1 MGVPNTQR
9 KYKDKLFVSLFK
21 KKEELLAL
29 YNAVNGSNYKDPEEL
44 IVNTIEDV
52 IYLGMKND
60 VSFIFDAR
68 MNLYEHQSTWNPNMP
83 LRGLFYF
90 AMLYKGYVVSNGM
103 DIYSERRL
111 ELPTPQYVV
120 FYNGTGN
127 EPDKQVLRL
136 SDSFRMEQD
145 EVALECLATVVNINL
160 GKNRE
165 LMEQCSTLYGYS
177 YLIAEI
183 RSNIACGMSITEA
196 IDRAVKTC
204 IKNGILAEYLREH
217 RAEVCDMIMTEYNE
231 ELHNR
236 TLRED
241 GRAVGRAEGR
251 AEGEDNLSILYRAL
265 EKANRLDDFGRS
277 MYDKDFLE
285 ELKKEFREQMIWD
298 LEYSSERGV
307 K

>member
-9 KYKDKLFVSLFK
+9 TYKDKLFVSLFK

-29 YNAVNGSNYKDPEEL
+29 YNAVNGSNYENPEEL

-60 VSFIFDAR
+60 VSFIFDAK

-90 AMLYKGYVVSNGM
+90 AMLYKGYVTANGM
-103 DIYSERRL
+103 DIYSERLL

-120 FYNGTGN
+120 FYNGTRE

-136 SDSFRMEQD
+136 SDSFQLDRNIP
-145 EVALECLATVVNINL
+145 ALECIATVVNINL
-160 GKNRE
+160 GKNQE
-165 LMEQCSTLYGYS
+165 LMERCKTLYGYS
-177 YLIAEI
+177 YLVAEI
-183 RSNIACGMSITEA
+183 RANLERNWSISEA
-196 IDRAVKTC
+196 IDEAVKTC
-204 IKNGILAEYLREH
+204 IENGILVEYLTEH
-217 RAEVCDMIMTEYNE
+217 RAEVCEMIMTTYNE

-241 GRAVGRAEGR
+241 GRAAGRLEGR
-251 AEGEDNLSILYRAL
+251 LEGEDNMSMLYKAL
-265 EKANRLDDFGRS
+265 EKENRLEDFGRS
-277 MYDKDFLE
+277 MYDKKFLE
-285 ELKKEFREQMIWD
+285 ELKQEF
-298 LEYSSERGV
+298 SEHLV
-307 K
+307 FQDK